1 VLFSR
6 FVLYFKRFFQT
17 WDFYFKLF
25 VAFIPAVVLGLLFSD
40 LIDEL
45 LESPVTVAVSL
56 LLGGI
61 VLLKLTSGLIIQ
73 RTLNNLSDGIQNRII
88 PMPRNGS
95 QVSRVALWVE
105 CLKTNSYI
113 SLLIFIFS
121 CCPDYVWRNGK
132 KMLRLLQD
140 GFVLTHDQINLLIIG
155 NVIAFIVAS

>member
-56 LLGGI
+56 LLGGL

-95 QVSRVALWVE
+95 QVSQWHCGWNVS
-105 CLKTNSYI
+105 K
-113 SLLIFIFS
+113 
-121 CCPDYVWRNGK
+121 
-132 KMLRLLQD
+132 
-140 GFVLTHDQINLLIIG
+140 LTRTS
-155 NVIAFIVAS
+155 AC